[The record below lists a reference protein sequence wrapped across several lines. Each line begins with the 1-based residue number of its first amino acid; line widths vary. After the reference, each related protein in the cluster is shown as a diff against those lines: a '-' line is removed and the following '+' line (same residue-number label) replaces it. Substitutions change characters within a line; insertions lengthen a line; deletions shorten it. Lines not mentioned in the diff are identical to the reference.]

1 MRKRIINQDPQNVVP
16 ADQGWLDLQ
25 SLAQVE
31 LTSEDQANPIEAAL
45 VSGAGLGWRAAQAG
59 EQTIR
64 LLFDE
69 PRRVRRIQV
78 LFHED
83 QKARTQEFVL
93 RWSPDG
99 GQSYRE
105 IVRQQYNFSP
115 PGVTREFEDYAVD
128 LAGMTTLELRI
139 VPEIS
144 GGDAQA
150 SVAQLRIA

>member
-1 MRKRIINQDPQNVVP
+1 MRKRIVNQEPQNVAPV
-16 ADQGWLDLQ
+16 DRGWLDLQ
-25 SLAQVE
+25 RLAQVE
-31 LTSEDQANPIEAAL
+31 LTSEDAAYPIEAAL
-45 VSGAGLGWRAAQAG
+45 IPSAGSGWRAAQAG

-64 LLFDE
+64 LLFDKLQ
-69 PRRVRRIQV
+69 RLMRIQL

-83 QKARTQEFVL
+83 QQARAQEFVL

-115 PGVTREFEDYAVD
+115 PGVTREFEDYTVD
-128 LAGMTTLELRI
+128 LAGVTALELRI
-139 VPEIS
+139 IPDIS
-144 GGDAQA
+144 GGDARA

>member
-1 MRKRIINQDPQNVVP
+1 MRKRIIDQESQNVVP
-16 ADQGWLDLQ
+16 VDQGWLDLQ

-31 LTSEDQANPIEAAL
+31 LTSEDAANPIEAAL
-45 VSGAGLGWRAAQAG
+45 VPGAGLGWRAAQAG

-69 PRRVRRIQV
+69 LQRVRRIQV

-83 QKARTQEFVL
+83 QQARTQEFVL

-99 GQSYRE
+99 GRSYRE

-115 PGVTREFEDYAVD
+115 PGVTRELEDYAVD
-128 LAGMTTLELRI
+128 LAGVTALELRI
-139 VPEIS
+139 VPDIS
-144 GGDAQA
+144 GGDARA
-150 SVAQLRIA
+150 SIAQLRIA

>member
-1 MRKRIINQDPQNVVP
+1 MRKQIINQPPQNVAS
-16 ADQGWLDLQ
+16 ADQVWLDLQ
-25 SLAQVE
+25 RLAQVE
-31 LTSEDQANPIEAAL
+31 LTSEDPAHPIEAAL
-45 VSGAGLGWRAAQAG
+45 MLGVGSGWRAAQAG

-69 PRRVRRIQV
+69 LQRVKRLQL

-83 QKARTQEFVL
+83 QQARTQEFVL

-115 PGVTREFEDYAVD
+115 PCLTREFEDYTVD
-128 LAGMTTLELRI
+128 LVGVTALELKI
-139 VPEIS
+139 VPDIS
-144 GGDAQA
+144 GGDARA

>member
-1 MRKRIINQDPQNVVP
+1 MRKRIINQDPQSVSPV
-16 ADQGWLDLQ
+16 DQRWLDLQ
-25 SLAQVE
+25 RLAQVE
-31 LTSEDQANPIEAAL
+31 LTSEEAAYPIEAAL
-45 VSGAGLGWRAAQAG
+45 IPSAESGWRAAQAG

-69 PRRVRRIQV
+69 SQRVRRIQ
-78 LFHED
+78 LRFHED
-83 QKARTQEFVL
+83 QQARTQEFVL

-115 PGVTREFEDYAVD
+115 PGMTREFEDYAVD
-128 LAGMTTLELRI
+128 LAGVTALELKI
-139 VPEIS
+139 VPDIS
-144 GGDAQA
+144 GGDARA

>member
-1 MRKRIINQDPQNVVP
+1 MRKRIINQNLQNVSPV
-16 ADQGWLDLQ
+16 DQSWLDLQ
-25 SLAQVE
+25 RLAQVE
-31 LTSEDQANPIEAAL
+31 LTSEEAAHPIEAAL
-45 VSGAGLGWRAAQAG
+45 IPSVGSGWRAAQAG

-69 PRRVRRIQV
+69 LQRVSRIQL

-83 QKARTQEFVL
+83 QHTRTQEFVL

-115 PGVTREFEDYAVD
+115 PGMTREFEDYTVD
-128 LAGMTTLELRI
+128 LVGVTALELTI
-139 VPEIS
+139 IPDIS
-144 GGDAQA
+144 GGEARA
-150 SVAQLRIA
+150 SLAQLRIA

>member
-1 MRKRIINQDPQNVVP
+1 MRKRIVNQEPQHVSPV
-16 ADQGWLDLQ
+16 DQGWLDLQ
-25 SLAQVE
+25 GLAQVE
-31 LTSEDQANPIEAAL
+31 LTSEDAAYPIEAAL
-45 VSGAGLGWRAAQAG
+45 IPSAGSGWRAAQAG

-64 LLFDE
+64 LLFDQLQ
-69 PRRVRRIQV
+69 RLMRIQL

-83 QKARTQEFVL
+83 QQARSQEFVL

-128 LAGMTTLELRI
+128 LAGVTVLEDRKSTRLN
-139 VPEIS
+139 S
-144 GGDAQA
+144 
-150 SVAQLRIA
+150 SH

>member
-16 ADQGWLDLQ
+16 VDQGWLDLQ

-31 LTSEDQANPIEAAL
+31 LTSEDAGNPIEAAL
-45 VSGAGLGWRAAQAG
+45 VPGAGLGWRAAQAG

-69 PRRVRRIQV
+69 LQRVRRIQL

-83 QKARTQEFVL
+83 QQARTQEFVL

-105 IVRQQYNFSP
+105 I
-115 PGVTREFEDYAVD
+115 
-128 LAGMTTLELRI
+128 
-139 VPEIS
+139 
-144 GGDAQA
+144 A
-150 SVAQLRIA
+150 SAI